1 MLGRKLVFALL
12 LVFIIA
18 CSSEGTKI
26 YKVDYKGNY
35 PEGAFSAKIGNNTIF
50 TNGPAV
56 LEVHVEKNP
65 KFFCYGVNKEVLCR
79 FNVDVKISESVAKKF
94 VEVTQ
99 NLKEI
104 DSISGKNRTILSQRL
119 NYYLNNKKLEEEDII
134 IASELKGEL
143 IYELAIP
150 ILGNGKTQEE
160 AKENAIK
167 KSNEIVNILI
177 DKK

>member
-26 YKVDYKGNY
+26 YKADYKGNY

-65 KFFCYGVNKEVLCR
+65 KFFCYSVNKEVLCKLIL
-79 FNVDVKISESVAKKF
+79 NVKISEGAA
-94 VEVTQ
+94 EEYRAATQ
-99 NLKEI
+99 ELKWSLME
-104 DSISGKNRTILSQRL
+104 SGKNRSILPERFV
-119 NYYLNNKKLEEEDII
+119 YYLNDEKFEEEALFVNNLQNKSID
-134 IASELKGEL
+134 ALPVAVSGKGADENEARKNALK
-143 IYELAIP
+143 
-150 ILGNGKTQEE
+150 K
-160 AKENAIK
+160 
-167 KSNEIVNILI
+167 I
-177 DKK
+177 DKIIDMLTDKK